1 MKKLIK
7 TILFVVIVSTS
18 IVANDYINVPLKDY
32 VAVVS
37 RINKINI
44 AIDENIDHKITFLV
58 SKNLNK
64 KTYFEVLET
73 LLKNKDMYLE
83 KHNDFYM
90 IKKLIVKEK
99 PQTKE
104 IIKSKDDNSTNSIIE
119 KQSYNSIKL
128 NYIDFNDIENFLK
141 VYEDDIKY
149 QFINSSKILL
159 LKSSKDDYNSIKKVI
174 NLIDKLPAQLKLKI
188 TILDTNLDK
197 LKEFGA
203 EHIAQIHNDT
213 DTNYFFNL
221 VAYPYTVSNDIPN
234 TQKDK
239 FYTFL
244 KLINQNGNSK
254 FVSSP
259 ILTLSDNK
267 DIKFDVA
274 TTIPYTTGTTV
285 IDEDDSKT
293 TTAISYK
300 DVGLKISAT
309 PRIYNKNIVYLD
321 LELEVSNIVSNVN
334 NIPIVSKKY
343 IKQSFYLES
352 NNIFVLTGINQSET
366 IKNSSGIPYLMD
378 IPYLGWLF
386 KTESSNTNNSNLSIF
401 FEIVDNTRTI
411 KHLKLDSSQYFEQ
424 IQTIEIDDN
433 KYESWSAEDDD

>member
-1 MKKLIK
+1 MKKLIQVCLLLI
-7 TILFVVIVSTS
+7 TVNLFAS
-18 IVANDYINVPLKDY
+18 DYINVPLKDY

-90 IKKLIVKEK
+90 IKKVPVKEK
-99 PQTKE
+99 QHTKE
-104 IIKSKDDNSTNSIIE
+104 IIKSKDINSSLEIIE
-119 KQSYNSIKL
+119 QSYNSIKL
-128 NYIDFNDIENFLK
+128 NYIDFKDIENFLK

-149 QFINSSKILL
+149 QFIHSSKILL
-159 LKSSKDDYNSIKKVI
+159 LKSSKEDYNSIKKVI

-203 EHIAQIHNDT
+203 EHIAQIHNDK

-300 DVGLKISAT
+300 DVGLKISAV

-321 LELEVSNIVSNVN
+321 LELEVSNIVSNSN

-352 NNIFVLTGINQSET
+352 NNIFVLTGINQRET

-386 KTESSNTNNSNLSIF
+386 KSESTNTNNSNLSIF
-401 FEIVDNTRTI
+401 FEIVDNQRTI

-424 IQTIEIDDN
+424 IKTIEIDNNN
-433 KYESWSAEDDD
+433 KYESWSAEDDN